1 MTAHPAEPGTDGEL
15 IGRCYTKARRA
26 PLVHG
31 VIRDVNGG
39 RGIRI
44 PGGPYTM
51 TQLAAI
57 VATFVVLIL
66 TRPVWGGHGL
76 VDVVLLLGLPFAA
89 AFVLRH
95 LHIDG
100 RNPAAA
106 LLSVVTM
113 LTGPRWGRLHGRPH
127 RSVRPASGDT
137 RITLASQDSPIGEL
151 APALP
156 GSPIGELPDS
166 RTRSTP
172 PPAKTAR
179 LARAHPSSP
188 IGESAPVSGQAVAS
202 GVQALL
208 ARRAAGERTDPK
220 D

>member
-1 MTAHPAEPGTDGEL
+1 MTTHLIDAAEADGEL

-39 RGIRI
+39 RGIRL
-44 PGGPYTM
+44 PGGPYTL

-57 VATFVVLIL
+57 VATFGVLIL

-76 VDVVLLLGLPFAA
+76 MDVGLLLGLPFAA
-89 AFVLRH
+89 AFLLRH

-106 LLSVVTM
+106 LVSVMTM
-113 LTGPRWGRLHGRPH
+113 LTGPKWGRLHGRPF
-127 RSVRPASGDT
+127 RPARPSRGDV
-137 RITLASQDSPIGEL
+137 RITLAAPSREHP
-151 APALP
+151 APAATAMRP
-156 GSPIGELPDS
+156 TFAADTPAS
-166 RTRSTP
+166 RRR
-172 PPAKTAR
+172 PAA
-179 LARAHPSSP
+179 LATDAAA
-188 IGESAPVSGQAVAS
+188 GAPVAS

-208 ARRAAGERTDPK
+208 ARRAAFPEK
-220 D
+220 EE

>member
-1 MTAHPAEPGTDGEL
+1 MNQATANGGGELDFEL

-39 RGIRI
+39 RGIRL

-51 TQLAAI
+51 TQLAGI
-57 VATFVVLIL
+57 VATVAALTL
-66 TRPVWGGHGL
+66 TRPVWGGHGWL
-76 VDVVLLLGLPFAA
+76 DVAVLLVLPAVV

-106 LLSVVTM
+106 LLSIALM
-113 LTGPRWGRLHGRPH
+113 LAAPRRGQLRGRTYRTPRPT
-127 RSVRPASGDT
+127 RGNT
-137 RITLASQDSPIGEL
+137 RIHLPAGE
-151 APALP
+151 
-156 GSPIGELPDS
+156 
-166 RTRSTP
+166 
-172 PPAKTAR
+172 PPAEA
-179 LARAHPSSP
+179 
-188 IGESAPVSGQAVAS
+188 IAPVSDPAPEPAPRRKPPRPAPATAAAVEPAVEPSASAAPVAS

-208 ARRAAGERTDPK
+208 ARRATTNRT
-220 D
+220 

>member
-1 MTAHPAEPGTDGEL
+1 MTEAAAHGGEVDFEL

-39 RGIRI
+39 RGIRL

-51 TQLAAI
+51 TQLGGI
-57 VATFVVLIL
+57 VATVVALIL
-66 TRPVWGGHGL
+66 TRPVWGGHGWLDVAALL
-76 VDVVLLLGLPFAA
+76 VLPAVV

-106 LLSVVTM
+106 LLSIALM
-113 LTGPRWGRLHGRPH
+113 LAAPRRGQLRGRTY
-127 RSVRPASGDT
+127 RPARPTRGDT
-137 RITLASQDSPIGEL
+137 RIHLPADEQAAEATARAIAATPAPERRPQPARPA
-151 APALP
+151 APASA
-156 GSPIGELPDS
+156 SPA
-166 RTRSTP
+166 
-172 PPAKTAR
+172 PAG
-179 LARAHPSSP
+179 P
-188 IGESAPVSGQAVAS
+188 SAPAAPVAS

-208 ARRAAGERTDPK
+208 ARRAPTTRT
-220 D
+220 